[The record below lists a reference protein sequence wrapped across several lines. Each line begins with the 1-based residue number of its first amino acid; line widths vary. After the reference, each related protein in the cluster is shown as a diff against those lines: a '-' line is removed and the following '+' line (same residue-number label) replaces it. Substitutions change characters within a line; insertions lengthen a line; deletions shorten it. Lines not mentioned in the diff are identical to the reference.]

1 MVPALEAMGAGR
13 KHAARCFVVLVM
25 GVGVVGTNPHR
36 AFAQRSPD
44 TTAQRSPDTTCKV
57 ELLKL
62 RAETAAPDSAL
73 ARSDLSRCVR
83 MADAANRERRLA
95 QTRPEALRL
104 ATMFFD
110 IPEYHDEGRLPKE
123 REAPDAELGPLAGI
137 YASPFLGGFTR
148 PAQIYEQGVPGTL
161 AALVVVDPQ
170 PTETIPKS
178 YARLQLQPGVNC
190 VWLYVDPPAAG
201 TNIPN
206 YLAHLHYTARVSHPA
221 TDTPCDRTVA
231 MAAPLSVVA
240 VRSNRFSHDADV
252 PAVARFDT
260 DASGVPIMSFKC
272 LNRFCEV
279 GVSTESDVRT
289 PDRLTRRDQ
298 TRAEWDPAAGG
309 DRKVIVKGWHDEQAL
324 AVRDQNL
331 VWRSSEV
338 RALIR
343 PNPKAADYDAA
354 DFHDQWR
361 TVGAIEINNSVPAA
375 NKYHDWGLRK
385 GNNVVQFKYDTPSAQ
400 WKVQI
405 KTDSATVVP
414 WKFIERTVH
423 YDVTVPQVARF
434 RWTAG
439 DDGIWAPCGN
449 ACCKASGQQ

>member
-1 MVPALEAMGAGR
+1 MVPALEAMGAR
-13 KHAARCFVVLVM
+13 TKCAARCLMLLVAA
-25 GVGVVGTNPHR
+25 VGVVGINPHKM
-36 AFAQRSPD
+36 FAQTPPLS
-44 TTAQRSPDTTCKV
+44 DTTCKV
-57 ELLKL
+57 ELLKV
-62 RAETAAPDSAL
+62 RAETRAPDSAL
-73 ARSDLSRCVR
+73 ARSNLSRCVR

-95 QTRPEALRL
+95 QTKPEALRL

-137 YASPFLGGFTR
+137 FASPFLGGFTR

-170 PTETIPKS
+170 PGETIPKS

-201 TNIPN
+201 ANIPN
-206 YLAHLHYTARVSHPA
+206 YLAHLHYTARVSHPGPGM
-221 TDTPCDRTVA
+221 PCDRSVA

-260 DASGVPIMSFKC
+260 DASGIPIMSFKC

-279 GVSTESDVRT
+279 GISTESDVRT
-289 PDRLTRRDQ
+289 PDRLARHDQ
-298 TRAEWDPAAGG
+298 TKAQWDPAVGG
-309 DRKVIVKGWHDEQAL
+309 DRTVIVKAWHDEQAL
-324 AVRDQNL
+324 AVRGPDF
-331 VWRSSEV
+331 VWRASDV
-338 RALIR
+338 RALIK
-343 PNPKAADYDAA
+343 PNPQAADYDAA
-354 DFHDQWR
+354 DFTDQWR
-361 TVGAIEINNSVPAA
+361 TVGTIEIPKAVPATS
-375 NKYHDWGLRK
+375 KYYGWGLRQ
-385 GNNVVQFKYDTPSAQ
+385 GDNVVQFKYDSPSGQ

-405 KTDSATVVP
+405 RPPTGATVP
-414 WKFIERTVH
+414 WYFIERTVH
-423 YDVTVPQVARF
+423 HDVTVPPIARF
-434 RWTAG
+434 RWTLA